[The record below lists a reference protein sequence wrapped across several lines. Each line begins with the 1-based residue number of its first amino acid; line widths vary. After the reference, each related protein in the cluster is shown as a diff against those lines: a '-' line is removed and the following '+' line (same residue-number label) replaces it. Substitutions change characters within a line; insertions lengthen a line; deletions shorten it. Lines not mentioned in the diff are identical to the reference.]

1 MRVKRIIPLI
11 KGEYIRYIE
20 EFLEHLIFYII
31 FYVYFLTMS
40 LYIALS
46 PVRACINCYDF
57 DFYFWSSGA
66 LGENVGTLKTDNYIY
81 LIDGKIYDL
90 KEK

>member
-1 MRVKRIIPLI
+1 
-11 KGEYIRYIE
+11 
-20 EFLEHLIFYII
+20 
-31 FYVYFLTMS
+31 MS

-46 PVRACINCYDF
+46 PVQACINCYDF